1 MKVWHSLCL
10 VLVLTTPLT
19 ARAQELKRRGS
30 LGVALRPLTAAESSG
45 GSVHGAA
52 VDQVAPDGSAQRA
65 GVQAGDII
73 FRAAGAEIATP
84 EELVAAVRRL
94 RAGDTFDV
102 MLLRSSQTV
111 QRSIVLL
118 PVPYESDPS
127 LDVLYRAISV
137 GGSLRRT
144 IITKPKQAG
153 RLPAILFVGGL
164 GCYSLDGLSADKGP
178 YGQLIYG
185 LSRDGYVVMR
195 VEKSGEGD
203 SQGPPCS
210 SPEADFK
217 QEVAAYVAGLKSL
230 KDSPFVDPNRVFI
243 FAHSIGPLVG
253 VVAANEV
260 PVSGFVAAETIGRN
274 WFDYELDISRQ
285 QMLDL
290 GKPYDEVERSQ
301 RVVEQCLHRFYVEK
315 LAPPELLKSDPRCS
329 GILVPGVPHTY
340 LQQVGDLNLADYWKK
355 LDIPVL
361 VTYGTNDP
369 ATTAADSRYLADMIN
384 SFHPGRATYREIDG
398 MSHVLNVAASKRDFL
413 LNGPGPNAKLS
424 PAFLQIVEDWLKERQ
439 SAEARPSDR
448 P

>member
-1 MKVWHSLCL
+1 MKVLHSLCL
-10 VLVLTTPLT
+10 VLALTAPLA

-30 LGVALRPLTAAESSG
+30 LGVALRPLTAAESG
-45 GSVHGAA
+45 GGAVQGVV
-52 VDQVAPDGSAQRA
+52 VDKVAPDGSAQRA

-73 FRAAGAEIATP
+73 FRAAGQAIATP
-84 EELVAAVRRL
+84 DELVAAVRRS
-94 RAGDTFDV
+94 RAGDTIDV
-102 MLLRSSQTV
+102 VLRRSGQTV
-111 QRSIVLL
+111 QRSIALL

-127 LDVLYRAISV
+127 LDVLYRAVSV

-144 IITKPKQAG
+144 IITKPKQG
-153 RLPAILFVGGL
+153 DRLPAILFVGGL

-185 LSRDGYVVMR
+185 LSRGGYVVMR

-210 SPEADFK
+210 SPEADFR
-217 QEVAAYVAGLKSL
+217 QEVSAYVAGLKSL
-230 KDSPFVDPNRVFI
+230 KEYPFVDPDRVFI

-260 PVSGFVAAETIGRN
+260 PVNGLIAAETIGRN

-301 RVVEQCLHRFYVEK
+301 RVFEQCLHRFYVEK
-315 LAPPELLKSDPRCS
+315 LAPAELLKSDPRCS
-329 GILVPGVPHTY
+329 DMLVGGVPHTY
-340 LQQVGDLNLADYWKK
+340 LQQVGDLNLSEYWKK
-355 LDIPVL
+355 LDVPVL

-398 MSHVLNVAASKRDFL
+398 MSHVLNVATSKRDFL

-424 PAFLQIVEDWLKERQ
+424 PAFMQIVEDWLKERR
-439 SAEARPSDR
+439 SAEARTPGR